1 MKKKA
6 KKTILF
12 LVEGASD
19 LTSLEFIDNINVDET
34 IKFQI
39 TSGDI
44 TSKSN
49 VTLQNCRDEINKI
62 LLSFMER
69 SKLRKT
75 DIIKIIHILD
85 IDGIYIPEI
94 NIVEDKNVKKFL
106 YTTNGII
113 ASSKEAVQKRNEAK
127 KQILEKLLITSEI
140 NSISYEIYYMSCNL
154 EHVLHNKL
162 ADMTEDEKKEL
173 ANKFADRFYEKEIEF
188 VDFINNKE
196 FKVLGDYKT
205 TWNFIKEGL
214 NSVNRYSNFW
224 LFFETIKI
232 RENSYKKC

>member
-6 KKTILF
+6 KKVILF

-19 LTSLEFIDNINVDET
+19 LTSLEFIDNINTNET

-39 TSGDI
+39 TSGDV
-44 TSKSN
+44 TSKLN
-49 VTLQNCRDEINKI
+49 ITPQNCREEINKI
-62 LLSFMER
+62 LLSFLER

-94 NIVEDKNVKKFL
+94 NIIEDKNIKKFL
-106 YTTNGII
+106 YTINGIV
-113 ASSKEAVQKRNEAK
+113 APSKENVQKRNESK
-127 KQILEKLLITSEI
+127 KQIVEKLLVTSKI
-140 NSISYEIYYMSCNL
+140 NSIPYEIYYMSCNL
-154 EHVLHNKL
+154 EHVLHDKL
-162 ADMTEDEKKEL
+162 EDISEDEKKEL

-188 VDFINNKE
+188 IDFINNKD
-196 FKVLGDYKT
+196 FKVLGDYKA
-205 TWNFIKEGL
+205 TWDFIKKDL

-224 LFFETIKI
+224 LFFENLK
-232 RENSYKKC
+232 

>member
-6 KKTILF
+6 KKVILF

-19 LTSLEFIDNINVDET
+19 LTSLEFIDNINTDET

-39 TSGDI
+39 TSGDV
-44 TSKSN
+44 TSKLN
-49 VTLQNCRDEINKI
+49 ITPQNCREEINKI
-62 LLSFMER
+62 LLSFLER

-85 IDGIYIPEI
+85 IDGVYIPEI
-94 NIVEDKNVKKFL
+94 NIIEDKNIKKFL
-106 YTTNGII
+106 YTINGIV
-113 ASSKEAVQKRNEAK
+113 APSKENVQKRNESK
-127 KQILEKLLITSEI
+127 KQIVEKLLVTSKI
-140 NSISYEIYYMSCNL
+140 NSIPYEMYYMSCNL
-154 EHVLHNKL
+154 EHVLHDKL
-162 ADMTEDEKKEL
+162 EDISEDEKKEL

-188 VDFINNKE
+188 IDFINNKD

-205 TWNFIKEGL
+205 TWNFIKKDL

-224 LFFETIKI
+224 LFFENLK
-232 RENSYKKC
+232 

>member
-6 KKTILF
+6 KKVILF

-19 LTSLEFIDNINVDET
+19 LTSLEFIDNINTNET

-39 TSGDI
+39 TSGDV
-44 TSKSN
+44 TSKLN
-49 VTLQNCRDEINKI
+49 ITPQNCREEINKI
-62 LLSFMER
+62 LLSFLER

-85 IDGIYIPEI
+85 IDGVYIPEI
-94 NIVEDKNVKKFL
+94 NIIEDKNIKKFL
-106 YTTNGII
+106 YTINGIV
-113 ASSKEAVQKRNEAK
+113 APSKENVQKRNESK
-127 KQILEKLLITSEI
+127 KQIVEKLLVTSKI
-140 NSISYEIYYMSCNL
+140 NSIPYEMYYMSCNL
-154 EHVLHNKL
+154 EHVLHDKL
-162 ADMTEDEKKEL
+162 EDISEDEKKEL

-188 VDFINNKE
+188 IDFINNKE

-232 RENSYKKC
+232 KESM

>member
-6 KKTILF
+6 KKVVLF

-19 LTSLEFIDNINVDET
+19 LTSLEFIDNINTDET

-44 TSKSN
+44 TSKLN
-49 VTLQNCRDEINKI
+49 ITPQNCREEINKI
-62 LLSFMER
+62 LLSFLER

-85 IDGIYIPEI
+85 VDGVYIPEI
-94 NIVEDKNVKKFL
+94 NIIEDKNIKKFL
-106 YTTNGII
+106 YTINGIV
-113 ASSKEAVQKRNEAK
+113 APSKENVQKRNESK
-127 KQILEKLLITSEI
+127 KQIMEKLLVTSKI
-140 NSISYEIYYMSCNL
+140 NSIPYEMYYMSCNL
-154 EHVLHNKL
+154 EHVLHDKL
-162 ADMTEDEKKEL
+162 EDISEDEKKEL

-188 VDFINNKE
+188 IDFINNKD
-196 FKVLGDYKT
+196 FKVLGDYKA
-205 TWNFIKEGL
+205 TWDFIKKDL

-224 LFFETIKI
+224 LFFENLK
-232 RENSYKKC
+232 

>member
-6 KKTILF
+6 KKVVLF

-19 LTSLEFIDNINVDET
+19 LTSLEFIDNINTDET

-44 TSKSN
+44 TSKLN
-49 VTLQNCRDEINKI
+49 ITPQNCREEINKI
-62 LLSFMER
+62 LLSFLER

-85 IDGIYIPEI
+85 IDGVYIPEI
-94 NIVEDKNVKKFL
+94 NIIEDKNIKKFL
-106 YTTNGII
+106 YTINGIV
-113 ASSKEAVQKRNEAK
+113 APSKENVQRRNENK
-127 KQILEKLLITSEI
+127 KQIIEKLLVTSKI
-140 NSISYEIYYMSCNL
+140 NSIPYEMYYMSCNL
-154 EHVLHNKL
+154 EHVLHDKL
-162 ADMTEDEKKEL
+162 EDISEDEKKEL

-188 VDFINNKE
+188 IDFINNKD

-205 TWNFIKEGL
+205 TWDFIKKDL

-224 LFFETIKI
+224 LFFENLK
-232 RENSYKKC
+232 

>member
-6 KKTILF
+6 KKVILF

-19 LTSLEFIDNINVDET
+19 LTSLEFIDNINTNET

-39 TSGDI
+39 TSGDV
-44 TSKSN
+44 TSKLN
-49 VTLQNCRDEINKI
+49 ITPQNCREEINKI
-62 LLSFMER
+62 LLSFLER

-85 IDGIYIPEI
+85 IDGVYIPEI
-94 NIVEDKNVKKFL
+94 NIIEDKNIKKFL
-106 YTTNGII
+106 YTINGIV
-113 ASSKEAVQKRNEAK
+113 APSKENVQKRNESK
-127 KQILEKLLITSEI
+127 KQIVEKLLVTSKI
-140 NSISYEIYYMSCNL
+140 NSIPYEMYYMSCNL
-154 EHVLHNKL
+154 EHVLHDKL
-162 ADMTEDEKKEL
+162 EDISEDEKKEL
-173 ANKFADRFYEKEIEF
+173 ANKFADKFYEKEIEF
-188 VDFINNKE
+188 IDFINNKE

-232 RENSYKKC
+232 KESM

>member
-6 KKTILF
+6 KKVILF

-19 LTSLEFIDNINVDET
+19 LTSLEFIDNINTDET

-44 TSKSN
+44 TSKLN
-49 VTLQNCRDEINKI
+49 ITPQNCREEINKI
-62 LLSFMER
+62 LLSFLER

-85 IDGIYIPEI
+85 VDGVYIPEI
-94 NIVEDKNVKKFL
+94 NIIEDKNIKKFL
-106 YTTNGII
+106 YTINGIV
-113 ASSKEAVQKRNEAK
+113 APSKENVQKRNESK
-127 KQILEKLLITSEI
+127 KQIVEKLLGTSKI
-140 NSISYEIYYMSCNL
+140 NSIPYEMYYMSCNL
-154 EHVLHNKL
+154 EHVLHDKL
-162 ADMTEDEKKEL
+162 EDISEDEKKEL

-188 VDFINNKE
+188 IDFINNKD
-196 FKVLGDYKT
+196 FKVLGDYKA
-205 TWNFIKEGL
+205 TWDFIKKDL

-224 LFFETIKI
+224 LFFENLK
-232 RENSYKKC
+232 

>member
-6 KKTILF
+6 KKVILF

-19 LTSLEFIDNINVDET
+19 LTSLEFIDNINTDET

-44 TSKSN
+44 TSKLN
-49 VTLQNCRDEINKI
+49 ITPQNCREEINKI
-62 LLSFMER
+62 LLSFLER

-85 IDGIYIPEI
+85 IDGVYIPEI
-94 NIVEDKNVKKFL
+94 NIIEDKNIKKFL
-106 YTTNGII
+106 YTINGIV
-113 ASSKEAVQKRNEAK
+113 APSKENVQKRNESK
-127 KQILEKLLITSEI
+127 KQIVEKLLVTSKI
-140 NSISYEIYYMSCNL
+140 NSIPYEMYYMSCNL
-154 EHVLHNKL
+154 EHVLHDKL
-162 ADMTEDEKKEL
+162 EDISEDEKKEL

-188 VDFINNKE
+188 IDFINNKD

-205 TWNFIKEGL
+205 TWNFIKKDL

-224 LFFETIKI
+224 LFFENLK
-232 RENSYKKC
+232 

>member
-6 KKTILF
+6 KKIILF

-19 LTSLEFIDNINVDET
+19 LTSLEFIDNINTDET

-44 TSKSN
+44 TSKLN
-49 VTLQNCRDEINKI
+49 ITPQNCREEINKI
-62 LLSFMER
+62 LLSFLER

-85 IDGIYIPEI
+85 VDGVYIPEI
-94 NIVEDKNVKKFL
+94 NIIEDKNIKKFL
-106 YTTNGII
+106 YTINGIV
-113 ASSKEAVQKRNEAK
+113 APSKENVQKRNESK
-127 KQILEKLLITSEI
+127 KQIVEKLLVTSKI
-140 NSISYEIYYMSCNL
+140 NSIPYEMYYMSCNL
-154 EHVLHNKL
+154 EHVLHDKL
-162 ADMTEDEKKEL
+162 EDISEDEKKEL

-188 VDFINNKE
+188 IDFINNKD
-196 FKVLGDYKT
+196 FKVLGDYKV
-205 TWNFIKEGL
+205 TWDFIKKDL

-224 LFFETIKI
+224 LFFENLK
-232 RENSYKKC
+232 

>member
-6 KKTILF
+6 KKIILF

-19 LTSLEFIDNINVDET
+19 LTSLEFIDNINDDET

-62 LLSFMER
+62 LLFFMER
-69 SKLRKT
+69 SKLKKT

-113 ASSKEAVQKRNEAK
+113 APSKEAVQKRNEAK

-140 NSISYEIYYMSCNL
+140 NSIPYEMYYMSCNL

-173 ANKFADRFYEKEIEF
+173 ANKFADIFYEKEIEF

-196 FKVLGDYKT
+196 VKVLGDYKT
-205 TWNFIKEGL
+205 TWNFIKDSL

-232 RENSYKKC
+232 KESI

>member
-6 KKTILF
+6 KKVILF

-19 LTSLEFIDNINVDET
+19 LTSLEFIDNINTNET

-39 TSGDI
+39 TSGDV
-44 TSKSN
+44 TSKLN
-49 VTLQNCRDEINKI
+49 ITPQNCREEINKI
-62 LLSFMER
+62 LLSFLER

-85 IDGIYIPEI
+85 IDGVYIPEI
-94 NIVEDKNVKKFL
+94 NIIEDKNIKKFL
-106 YTTNGII
+106 YTINGIV
-113 ASSKEAVQKRNEAK
+113 APSKENVQKRNESK
-127 KQILEKLLITSEI
+127 KQIVEKLLVTSKI
-140 NSISYEIYYMSCNL
+140 NSIPYEMYYMSCNL

-162 ADMTEDEKKEL
+162 EDISEDEKKEL

-188 VDFINNKE
+188 IDFINNKD

-205 TWNFIKEGL
+205 TWDFIKKDL

-224 LFFETIKI
+224 LFFENLK
-232 RENSYKKC
+232 